1 MGFRNGALYHMDRND
16 GSHVGWNPELQATH
30 TVSQPKITTTHL
42 GLGSRFG
49 LEASSEIEM
58 PILKPTEI
66 PDNHSAE
73 IHFTAN
79 QSGMDDKH
87 HSLCWKS

>member
-1 MGFRNGALYHMDRND
+1 
-16 GSHVGWNPELQATH
+16 
-30 TVSQPKITTTHL
+30 
-42 GLGSRFG
+42 
-49 LEASSEIEM
+49 M

-79 QSGMDDKH
+79 RSGMDDKH
-87 HSLCWKS
+87 RSLCWKS